1 MSKLSDKKDATLGSL
16 AAVQAVTEKYPE
28 LSNVSSISVSTSC
41 VGLLLDI
48 LHLLGVN
55 EKELINW
62 VSNLLSGINGKS
74 GVLEVIEQAIKAVL
88 LANIKDMWSCSVDP
102 ILPDSLMRYSNP
114 YDEDGNAKKDP
125 YSLFANISDE
135 TKFKKIEIDL
145 NQIDMFGIL
154 NNCPSDPKGSMFYFD
169 SYDSMEGIKGES
181 KPYLNANNLWKSC
194 DFNAYLWYV
203 INKGSTSNYTDLQRA
218 TWDNRN
224 QMFKKYSKDKN
235 LKNNFFDTE
244 IPKKYY
250 NQTKIPITNK
260 TEEDGNVSSKDITE
274 ISKKQILIC
283 EFNERVTPTANENS
297 LPSSNILRCWINA
310 NRYYKTRKIK
320 IKKKEFALNKTIFEF
335 NYDYI
340 YSLKLFDT
348 KSLIS
353 QIINSLLGLS
363 ASVEVNASLEVRMIE
378 AKVSEIVDRVIKAD
392 DMSSSDCY
400 YNFSNEQYDSL
411 INEATEKYN
420 GTYFYGGSDGLTVPV
435 NSEEILNS
443 IMNLDCSGDLIE
455 QSSNISKL
463 LEEVITKVGEPGKVD
478 ISAEFSFGFN
488 FVTDFIK
495 QTIKQIVL
503 QILTPK
509 VALLFLIN
517 GAVMGSDVA
526 QIKNWENFIKN
537 FQNVLVAIIKQVK
550 DIMVEQLF
558 NFVMEKLKPILEIF
572 MSKLALE
579 AIQYYKDLIEDLI
592 LNCLPSINL
601 SFGKG
606 SNVIDNVDYADI
618 TSFKEPSENKC

>member
-1 MSKLSDKKDATLGSL
+1 MSKLSDKKDAALGAL
-16 AAVQAVTEKYPE
+16 ASVQAVTEKYPE
-28 LSNVSSISVSTSC
+28 LSNTSSISVSTSC

-55 EKELINW
+55 EKDLIKW
-62 VSNLLSGINGKS
+62 ISNLLSGINGKS
-74 GVLEVIEQAIKAVL
+74 GVLKVIEEAIKAIL

-114 YDEDGNAKKDP
+114 YKNGSKGEVYKDP
-125 YSLFANISDE
+125 YTLFSDVSDK

-154 NNCPSDPKGSMFYFD
+154 NNCPSTTKGSIYYFD
-169 SYDSMEGIKGES
+169 SYDSMEGIKGEP

-203 INKGSTSNYTDLQRA
+203 INKGGTSNYTDLQRA

-224 QMFKKYSKDKN
+224 QVFKKYSKDEN
-235 LKNNFFDTE
+235 LKKNFFDTE
-244 IPKKYY
+244 IPKTYGDK
-250 NQTKIPITNK
+250 TKIPITNG
-260 TEEDGNVSSKDITE
+260 ENDSNGITE

-283 EFNERVTPTANENS
+283 EFNERVTPSSNENS

-310 NRYYKTRKIK
+310 NRYYKTRKVK
-320 IKKKEFALNKTIFEF
+320 IKNKEFAFNKTIFEF

-348 KSLIS
+348 KSLVS
-353 QIINSLLGLS
+353 QIINTLLGLS
-363 ASVEVNASLEVRMIE
+363 TSVEVNASLEVRMIE

-420 GTYFYGGSDGLTVPV
+420 GRYFYGGSDNLTVPV

-455 QSSNISKL
+455 QSTNISKL
-463 LEEVITKVGEPGKVD
+463 LEEVIVKVGEPGNVD
-478 ISAEFSFGFN
+478 ISAQFSFGFN

-526 QIKNWENFIKN
+526 QIKSWENFIKN

-550 DIMVEQLF
+550 DIMVEELF

-579 AIQYYKDLIEDLI
+579 SIQYYKDLIEDLI
-592 LNCLPSINL
+592 LNCIPSL
-601 SFGKG
+601 DFSFGKN
-606 SNVIDNVDYADI
+606 SSVIDNVNYADI
-618 TSFKEPSENKC
+618 TKTKDPGENKC